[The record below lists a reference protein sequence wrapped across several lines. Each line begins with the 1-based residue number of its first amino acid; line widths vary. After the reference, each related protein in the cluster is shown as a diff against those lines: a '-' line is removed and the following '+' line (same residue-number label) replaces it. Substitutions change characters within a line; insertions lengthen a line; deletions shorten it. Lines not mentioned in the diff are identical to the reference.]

1 MKLTR
6 AEKFIIV
13 FTLVFVV
20 FTVGVHIGKGRR
32 HDGFAITVQDAAE
45 TPAASAS
52 AAPETADAG
61 PVNINTASREE
72 LQTLDGIGP
81 ALAQRII
88 DYRSE
93 NGDFAD
99 IGDIMNVS
107 GIGSAKFEKIRDYIT
122 VGEEAP

>member
-13 FTLVFVV
+13 FTLIFVV

-32 HDGFAITVQDAAE
+32 SDSFAITTQTAAE
-45 TPAASAS
+45 SPTPAATDE
-52 AAPETADAG
+52 PETEDAP
-61 PVNINTASREE
+61 PVNINTATAEE
-72 LQTLDGIGP
+72 LETLDGIGP

-88 DYRSE
+88 DYRTE

-99 IGDIMNVS
+99 ISDIMKVS
-107 GIGSAKFEKIRDYIT
+107 GIGSAKFEKLRGHIT
-122 VGEEAP
+122 VKEEP